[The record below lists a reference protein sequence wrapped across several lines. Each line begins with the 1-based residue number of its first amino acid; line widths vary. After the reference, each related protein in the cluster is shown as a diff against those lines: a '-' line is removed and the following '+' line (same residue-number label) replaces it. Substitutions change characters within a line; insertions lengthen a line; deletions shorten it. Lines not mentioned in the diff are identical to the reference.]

1 MNIELALVSKILETK
16 DIRTPLKNKITPKF
30 FYGEGK
36 SIYEFITDYY
46 GEYNEVPTLAVVNRF
61 FPSFQIEER
70 EEPIQFFCDELRKR
84 QRYNMLVEGV
94 NHITDLLEKGDI
106 DTAMTDW
113 NKIGTQVVVDTKVTR
128 DLDLT
133 SDVEQRIKAYQYMKA
148 NLGMIGIP
156 FPWEGLN
163 EATGGILS
171 EDLITIAGFQA
182 VGKTW
187 ILLKILHTAW
197 VSGRKVVL
205 FTREMAPEQMQ
216 RRLDALHFNLPYSD
230 FRKGRLGVQLEEKYF
245 SKIHELKDMPQFIIS
260 SDEEEGSG
268 LSAIKAKLEEY
279 QPDLFAIDGL
289 YLVTDERGGKD
300 WRAIVNLT
308 QDTKK
313 ICRNLQIPGIVTT
326 QAGVDSQGKDGIKL
340 TSISFSKLAFG
351 ADSDIVI
358 GIDSI
363 EENTKW
369 RLKLL
374 KHREGEP
381 FSLIV
386 DKDFNTMRFPQ
397 FGEADYTEE
406 EEEENEH
413 DVIIY

>member
-1 MNIELALVSKILETK
+1 MGQS
-16 DIRTPLKNKITPKF
+16 
-30 FYGEGK
+30 
-36 SIYEFITDYY
+36 
-46 GEYNEVPTLAVVNRF
+46 
-61 FPSFQIEER
+61 
-70 EEPIQFFCDELRKR
+70 
-84 QRYNMLVEGV
+84 
-94 NHITDLLEKGDI
+94 
-106 DTAMTDW
+106 
-113 NKIGTQVVVDTKVTR
+113 
-128 DLDLT
+128 
-133 SDVEQRIKAYQYMKA
+133 
-148 NLGMIGIP
+148 
-156 FPWEGLN
+156 
-163 EATGGILS
+163 
-171 EDLITIAGFQA
+171 
-182 VGKTW
+182 W

-197 VSGRKVVL
+197 ANGRKIDL

-363 EENTKW
+363 AENQKW

>member
-36 SIYEFITDYY
+36 PVYEFITDYY

-61 FPSFQIEER
+61 FPSFKIEER

-94 NHITDLLEKGDI
+94 NQITDLLEKGDI
-106 DTAMTDW
+106 DNAMNDW
-113 NKIGTQVVVDTKVTR
+113 NRIGTQIVVDTKVTR

-133 SDVEQRIKAYQYMKA
+133 SDVEQRIKAYQHMKA

-187 ILLKILHTAW
+187 ILLKILHSAW

-245 SKIHELKDMPQFIIS
+245 SKIQELKDMPQFIIS

-300 WRAIVNLT
+300 
-308 QDTKK
+308 
-313 ICRNLQIPGIVTT
+313 
-326 QAGVDSQGKDGIKL
+326 
-340 TSISFSKLAFG
+340 
-351 ADSDIVI
+351 
-358 GIDSI
+358 
-363 EENTKW
+363 
-369 RLKLL
+369 
-374 KHREGEP
+374 
-381 FSLIV
+381 
-386 DKDFNTMRFPQ
+386 
-397 FGEADYTEE
+397 
-406 EEEENEH
+406 
-413 DVIIY
+413 